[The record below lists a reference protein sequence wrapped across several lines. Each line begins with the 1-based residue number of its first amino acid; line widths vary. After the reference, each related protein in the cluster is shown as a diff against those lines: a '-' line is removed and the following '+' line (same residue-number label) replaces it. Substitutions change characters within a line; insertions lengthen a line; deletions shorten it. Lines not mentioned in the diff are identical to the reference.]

1 MVQLRE
7 YKRRE
12 AEEEKKNTEMSN
24 ESNDVEQVAVLSS
37 EERVNQIMEENRR
50 NGNEIAIL

>member
-1 MVQLRE
+1 MRE

-12 AEEEKKNTEMSN
+12 AEEEKKNSEMDN
-24 ESNDVEQVAVLSS
+24 DSNDVEQVAVISC
-37 EERVNQIMEENRR
+37 EERVNLKMEENRR